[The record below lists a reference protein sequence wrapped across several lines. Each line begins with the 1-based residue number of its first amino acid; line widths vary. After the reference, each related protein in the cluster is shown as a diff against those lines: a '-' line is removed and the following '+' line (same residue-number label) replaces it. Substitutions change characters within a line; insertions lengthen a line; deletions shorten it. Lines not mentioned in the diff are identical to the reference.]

1 MTKFDLLKE
10 MMLLID
16 DYEKAGKTEMQTEQ
30 FILWLNEQILGISPK
45 TSVKENE
52 QNSEAVSEWRISYY
66 ISLLNKYAKIYVKK
80 ALKGSSILSLDDF
93 GFLITLCFEGS
104 KTKTELIQSNISEV
118 SSGME
123 MIKRMERNG
132 LIKSFKDEADKRAIR
147 IEATPKGQQTLGQ
160 LMAKMQE
167 ATNIIAGNLT
177 VSERLHLLTLLN
189 KLHQFHNPIYL
200 NDLKSENKEIREKY
214 LK

>member
-30 FILWLNEQILGISPK
+30 FVLWLNEQILGISAK
-45 TSVKENE
+45 TTVNENE

-66 ISLLNKYAKIYVKK
+66 VSLLNKYAKIYVKK

-132 LIKSFKDEADKRAIR
+132 LIKSSKDDVDKRAIR
-147 IEATPKGQQTLGQ
+147 ITATPKGQQTLGQ

-200 NDLKSENKEIREKY
+200 NDLKSENSEIREKY
-214 LK
+214 L